1 MLVLAAF
8 AIGCVNTVIPTIT
21 PEPPLNAQTIL
32 ERAAIRLSDLR
43 STTFVLEHPKGST
56 TLFPGVEIHRATGV
70 VDIGSG
76 DFRIVVEAQS
86 QVPRVYIEFTMVNAG
101 EEVWMTDFLT
111 GNWREVPTT
120 AMPLDFSN
128 LGGTIVD
135 IMYAVESPE
144 LLGVESVSGIE
155 TRRIRGTIQSEE
167 LAGLVPGARG
177 GVDIDVDLWV
187 EVHQTSMYQ
196 MAIAGQVLST
206 DKPDTERL
214 LSLSEFD
221 LPVVIEPPE

>member
-43 STTFVLEHPKGST
+43 STTFALEHPKGST

-70 VDIGSG
+70 VDIGGG

-111 GNWREVPTT
+111 AVSYTHLTLPTK
-120 AMPLDFSN
+120 AK
-128 LGGTIVD
+128 V
-135 IMYAVESPE
+135 
-144 LLGVESVSGIE
+144 
-155 TRRIRGTIQSEE
+155 
-167 LAGLVPGARG
+167 
-177 GVDIDVDLWV
+177 
-187 EVHQTSMYQ
+187 
-196 MAIAGQVLST
+196 
-206 DKPDTERL
+206 
-214 LSLSEFD
+214 
-221 LPVVIEPPE
+221 